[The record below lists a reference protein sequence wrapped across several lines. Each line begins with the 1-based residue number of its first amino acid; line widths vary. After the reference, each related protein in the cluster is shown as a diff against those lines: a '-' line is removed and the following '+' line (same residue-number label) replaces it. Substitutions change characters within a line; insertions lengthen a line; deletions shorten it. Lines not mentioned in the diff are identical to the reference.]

1 MNRILLFLRYFLY
14 AFKTNNKPFYILLYN
29 FPISYGSYLHA
40 DGIFR
45 EVVRPKTRKNRMMFS
60 IQLITLVI
68 VFHTL
73 NTVNPS
79 LTMGAMATLPYPGA
93 TSCI

>member
-1 MNRILLFLRYFLY
+1 MHSKQIIHLFIFCY
-14 AFKTNNKPFYILLYN
+14 YN
-29 FPISYGSYLHA
+29 FPISYRSYLHA

-45 EVVRPKTRKNRMMFS
+45 EVIRPKTRKNRMMFS
-60 IQLITLVI
+60 IQLIMLVI

-79 LTMGAMATLPYPGA
+79 LSMGAMATLPYPGA